1 MKTLLALFPK
11 NTSINFL
18 SLKAIAAS
26 LSLALVGISVAGWFV
41 FGLNTGIDFQGGFI
55 IEAQARSE
63 RADLETL
70 RRDIGELG
78 LGDFN
83 LQEFG
88 SPRDILIRVQS
99 QGGAENGQSETQT
112 SSDASSL
119 AENDAAALGAANRQA
134 IQRVTR
140 AISSDYTIRRT
151 EFVGAVVSDEL
162 RRNAFFAVL
171 AALGS
176 ILVYIWFRFEFPFAI
191 AAIFALAHDVV
202 TTVGVFA
209 LTRFEFNL
217 ATVAALLTIAG
228 YSINDTV
235 VIFDRIRENLKKHTS
250 WSNEK
255 LINYSLNQTLSRTL
269 MTSVTTLIALLA
281 IYLFGGAVLGG
292 FALAMIWGVLIG
304 TYSSIYVASALLT
317 RFNLRPDDDDSKRP
331 QYEKNSAA

>member
-1 MKTLLALFPK
+1 MKTLLALFPQ

-18 SLKAIAAS
+18 GLKAIAAS
-26 LSLALVGISVAGWFV
+26 LSLALVGISIAGWLV

-99 QGGAENGQSETQT
+99 QGENAEAQT
-112 SSDASSL
+112 SSETSSL

-235 VIFDRIRENLKKHTS
+235 VIFDRIRENLKKHSS
-250 WSNEK
+250 WPNEK

-269 MTSVTTLIALLA
+269 MTSLTTLIALFA
-281 IYLFGGAVLGG
+281 IYVFGGAVLGG